1 MQILNRGDDEVDED
15 YDDNNDKV
23 CSLLAQKMC

>member
-15 YDDNNDKV
+15 DDDNNDKV

>member
-15 YDDNNDKV
+15 DDDNDKV
-23 CSLLAQKMC
+23 CSLLAQKLC